1 MDQRPHHTH
10 QQLFFCI
17 EGGDLECK
25 ARCRTA
31 WINLDSTTY
40 TQVFLHNPWTR
51 CTGVLNGSNVLY
63 FLHAVSF
70 RYIALLLLPHMH
82 AHVHTCVGAAECVTN
97 AHARTCTYMC
107 GSSRMCYQCTCMHM
121 YIHVWEQQNV
131 LPMHMY
137 AHVHTCAFVTH
148 DNNTIT
154 HSYDVR
160 GRASCMR
167 RSHLRDHST
176 YCMDKASHPI
186 AFYNSPHLPVTS
198 VQLMPSINA
207 SCTVSNFG

>member
-31 WINLDSTTY
+31 WINLDSTTH

-70 RYIALLLLPHMH
+70 KYIALL
-82 AHVHTCVGAAECVTN
+82 
-97 AHARTCTYMC
+97 
-107 GSSRMCYQCTCMHM
+107 
-121 YIHVWEQQNV
+121 V
-131 LPMHMY
+131 LPHMY
-137 AHVHTCAFVTH
+137 AHVHTCALVTH

-154 HSYDVR
+154 HRYDVR

-176 YCMDKASHPI
+176 YCMDKVSHPI

-198 VQLMPSINA
+198 VQLMRPSINA
-207 SCTVSNFG
+207 SCTVSNFA